1 MWGAG
6 FRDGT
11 RTRINVNIGT
21 QSVSRA
27 LLSERDRGDVSG
39 NQCTPR
45 PGVRCPLKG
54 LATFISLSRALGGT
68 RLALPDCSI
77 LF

>member
-11 RTRINVNIGT
+11 RTRINVNSDT

-27 LLSERDRGDVSG
+27 LFSERDMVSEVLCS
-39 NQCTPR
+39 N
-45 PGVRCPLKG
+45 
-54 LATFISLSRALGGT
+54 SRAFKGST
-68 RLALPDCSI
+68 TVAA
-77 LF
+77 

>member
-27 LLSERDRGDVSG
+27 LLSERDSRRAVHRSKMKIMESA
-39 NQCTPR
+39 R
-45 PGVRCPLKG
+45 RCPPRR
-54 LATFISLSRALGGT
+54 I
-68 RLALPDCSI
+68 
-77 LF
+77 

>member
-27 LLSERDRGDVSG
+27 LLSERDSCNTCIEGTFWIRG
-39 NQCTPR
+39 
-45 PGVRCPLKG
+45 
-54 LATFISLSRALGGT
+54 SLVIYST
-68 RLALPDCSI
+68 S
-77 LF
+77 

>member
-11 RTRINVNIGT
+11 RTRINVNSDT

-27 LLSERDRGDVSG
+27 LFSERDRRLGLIHPVDTMSIKSCLLVS
-39 NQCTPR
+39 QMLLP
-45 PGVRCPLKG
+45 
-54 LATFISLSRALGGT
+54 LSRQ
-68 RLALPDCSI
+68 
-77 LF
+77 

>member
-11 RTRINVNIGT
+11 RTRINVNSDT

-27 LLSERDRGDVSG
+27 LLSERDKHDTESAILSTGR
-39 NQCTPR
+39 TPR
-45 PGVRCPLKG
+45 CCHSCGPGSTDG
-54 LATFISLSRALGGT
+54 LAK
-68 RLALPDCSI
+68 
-77 LF
+77 